1 MGKESYLRVPITMPE
16 EMFAYLEEMSLK
28 AKVTKGKKLPNTAIV
43 RAAVSAMMDMDVD
56 FTGVVDEDQL
66 KDRIMEASSKYREQ

>member
-43 RAAVSAMMDMDVD
+43 RAAVSAMMEMDVD

-66 KDRIMEASSKYREQ
+66 KDRIMEASSKYQEQ

>member
-43 RAAVSAMMDMDVD
+43 RAAVSAMMEMDVD

-66 KDRIMEASSKYREQ
+66 KDRIMEASSKYEEQ

>member
-43 RAAVSAMMDMDVD
+43 RAAVSAMMDMNVD

-66 KDRIMEASSKYREQ
+66 KDRIMEASAKYR